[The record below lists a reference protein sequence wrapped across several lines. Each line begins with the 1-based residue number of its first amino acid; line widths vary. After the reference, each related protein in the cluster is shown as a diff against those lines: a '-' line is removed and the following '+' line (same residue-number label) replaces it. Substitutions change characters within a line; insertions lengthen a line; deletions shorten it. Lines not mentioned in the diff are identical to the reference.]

1 LFDLFSSKF
10 KEDASVSRAV
20 DIQKLC
26 IVFQNFT
33 VVVIL
38 VISRLGKFSFALASV
53 LVPLHDFFV
62 CIEVVLLEFVYE
74 EALVV
79 GELGFIKE
87 VRLPHSSDQIHNVSL
102 SLKVLNT
109 VVVEVQALNTL
120 LDAYTFLAA
129 TGNPRQETSE
139 FTVVVQVIVSLSSVK
154 FCLQFRVNVRAF
166 IFVRV
171 GTRVFGTRFFIAFVN
186 IFVSD
191 MV

>member
-1 LFDLFSSKF
+1 MLFGWYLWFRVGKIPWFNLIELKNIFNFVEGWFLCQDFIVLFDLFSSKF

-109 VVVEVQALNTL
+109 VVVEV
-120 LDAYTFLAA
+120 
-129 TGNPRQETSE
+129 
-139 FTVVVQVIVSLSSVK
+139 
-154 FCLQFRVNVRAF
+154 
-166 IFVRV
+166 
-171 GTRVFGTRFFIAFVN
+171 
-186 IFVSD
+186 
-191 MV
+191 